1 MNEANMF
8 LHLILLIMVSLDI
21 RATER
26 NRRLHE
32 QTQAELIP
40 LRLRLERIYR
50 TGDSD
55 NNSSDPQAK

>member
-32 QTQAELIP
+32 QTQAELI
-40 LRLRLERIYR
+40 RLRHRLDAIYR
-50 TGDSD
+50 NGGSEPPDHAE
-55 NNSSDPQAK
+55 P